1 MTSRRVVVTGMGAVS
16 AAGVGAETLWRA
28 ARDGKPCVGPL
39 EVREPY
45 GGRIRISAQ
54 VRDFDIEARVGSEI
68 APFADHFTAYALV
81 AADEAL
87 AQAGIDPQT
96 RQGPRCAALL
106 GTGAGGMHTCD
117 DGFFNVYLGNKRPDT
132 LTVPKLIPS
141 AGPSAISMR
150 YGATGPCFALA
161 SACSSGSQAIGLA
174 VQMIR
179 AGMIDRAIVG
189 GSEACVTNGGM
200 RAWEC
205 LRVLTPDLCRP
216 FAKNRNGMV
225 LGEGAAMFVLESEDA
240 ARARGAEALAVIN
253 GYGTNSDA
261 LDPVRPDAVSAAS
274 CMTMALEDAGL
285 APNDIDY
292 VNAHGTATVM
302 NDVTEAEALNRVFGG
317 HCDNLLISST
327 KPIHGHGLGAAG
339 ALELI
344 ISIMA
349 LREQTAPPNLNTEV
363 QDPKCLIQLVGPE
376 AVKTPIRAVLSNSF
390 AFGGINASLVVTPA
404 SAA

>member
-16 AAGVGAETLWRA
+16 AAGVGADLLWHA
-28 ARDGKPCVGPL
+28 ARDGKPCIGPL
-39 EVREPY
+39 EVRQPY

-54 VRDFDIEARVGSEI
+54 VRDFDIEARLGPQI
-68 APFADHFTAYALV
+68 APFADAFTAYALV
-81 AADEAL
+81 AADEAI
-87 AQAGIDPQT
+87 AQAGLDPKE

-106 GTGAGGMHTCD
+106 GTGIGGLKTID
-117 DGFFNVYLGNKRPDT
+117 DGIYSVYFANKRPET

-141 AGPSAISMR
+141 AGPSMLSMR

-161 SACSSGSQAIGLA
+161 SACSSGSQAVGLA
-174 VQMIR
+174 TQMIR

-189 GSEACVTNGGM
+189 GSEACATNGSM

-225 LGEGAAMFVLESEDA
+225 LGEGAAMFVLEAEGA
-240 ARARGAEALAVIN
+240 ALARGAEPLAVIA

-261 LDPVRPDAVSAAS
+261 LDPVRPDATSAAA
-274 CMTMALEDAGL
+274 CMAMALEDAGL
-285 APNDIDY
+285 APQDIDY

-302 NDVTEAEALNRVFGG
+302 NDVTEAQGLNMAFDG
-317 HCDNLLISST
+317 HCDNLLVSST
-327 KPIHGHGLGAAG
+327 KPVHGHGLGAAG
-339 ALELI
+339 ALELV

-349 LREQTAPPNLNTEV
+349 LREQIAPPNLNTEI
-363 QDPKCLIQLVGPE
+363 QDPKCLIRLVGPE
-376 AVKTPIRAVLSNSF
+376 AVKTNIRAVLSNSL
-390 AFGGINASLVVTPA
+390 AFGGINASLIVTPFD
-404 SAA
+404 AA